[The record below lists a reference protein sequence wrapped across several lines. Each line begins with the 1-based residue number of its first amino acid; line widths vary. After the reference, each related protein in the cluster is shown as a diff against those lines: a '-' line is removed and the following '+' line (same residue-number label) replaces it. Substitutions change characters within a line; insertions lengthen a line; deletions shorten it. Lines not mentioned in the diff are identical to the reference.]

1 MGHRRITDAALLF
14 RLWHDETLRV
24 EDIADR
30 LRVTPNTVTRTAQR
44 FGLANRNRVLS
55 EIRERKAI
63 EAVDEVAT
71 HADFRLAP
79 NIEEKARVI
88 REGWSEEVRYERRVQ
103 KVQPICYGG
112 VYS

>member
-1 MGHRRITDAALLF
+1 MAYPRIKDAALLF

-44 FGLANRNRVLS
+44 FGLANRSRVVS

-63 EAVDEVAT
+63 EAVEDDSTVV
-71 HADFRLAP
+71 DLRLDDWT
-79 NIEEKARVI
+79 EERARPI
-88 REGWSEEVRYERRVQ
+88 REGWSEDERYQRRVT
-103 KVQPICYGG
+103 KIQPICYGG
-112 VYS
+112 VFG

>member
-1 MGHRRITDAALLF
+1 MAYPRIKDAALLF

-44 FGLANRNRVLS
+44 FGLANRNRVVS

-63 EAVDEVAT
+63 EDAEDDSTVVDL
-71 HADFRLAP
+71 RLDAWT
-79 NIEEKARVI
+79 EERARPI
-88 REGWSEEVRYERRVQ
+88 RDGWSEDERYHRRVQ
-103 KVQPICYGG
+103 KIQPICYGG